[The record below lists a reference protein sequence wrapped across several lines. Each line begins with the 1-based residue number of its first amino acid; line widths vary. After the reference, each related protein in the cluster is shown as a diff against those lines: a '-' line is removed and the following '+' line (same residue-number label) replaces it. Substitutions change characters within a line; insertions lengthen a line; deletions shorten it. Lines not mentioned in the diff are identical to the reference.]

1 MIIIIT
7 TSMLD
12 LVLPHFGLGLGIGI
26 IDSRLTLENIKNRF
40 FQNLSLMPLLA
51 LLVERRH
58 VAQYGSVYAIGIYNK
73 MFLPFILTWKKSK
86 SAQTAVALAYSLG
99 PLTGGYLVQSI
110 GFKVI
115 CIHQIHQLVSHIY

>member
-1 MIIIIT
+1 
-7 TSMLD
+7 
-12 LVLPHFGLGLGIGI
+12 
-26 IDSRLTLENIKNRF
+26 
-40 FQNLSLMPLLA
+40 
-51 LLVERRH
+51 
-58 VAQYGSVYAIGIYNK
+58 
-73 MFLPFILTWKKSK
+73 MFKPFILTWKKSK